1 MMCTISIKNADKE
14 DEDLAGDEMAFEE
27 ENKDS
32 SAGFDVVKVRRDM
45 KTGEI
50 TGWAEFYDL
59 VAMSSDGEAG
69 DAATYNAKM
78 ARAEEQMKK
87 TSAQRYVVMDEQPFI
102 NNKIV
107 MIKNLTTEETFEVAA
122 VKNNRGKLTYQ
133 NMPPEIETFM
143 FNYSNNEIYDNF
155 LEVMECL
162 TTMHA
167 AMGGG
172 VALADSPAEN
182 KIDLPTTEKFKLDL
196 NENAK
201 FKTEDPSQYYDITSK
216 YKLGVGG
223 FAKVFKVQRKSD
235 GMVCAL
241 KFVEPKDNREK
252 MLMYNEVALMN
263 MCSGNDFVLEVY
275 ESFDYRQRLW
285 IFVELMDFA
294 LTPIIEVMQNS
305 YTEDVCKYILY
316 QTLRGL
322 KFLHDRHIVHRDIK
336 SDNILADSNGEVK
349 LADFGYS
356 A

>member
-1 MMCTISIKNADKE
+1 MMCTIAIKNADKE

-32 SAGFDVVKVRRDM
+32 AAGFDVVKVRRDM

-59 VAMSSDGEAG
+59 VAMSNDDING

-78 ARAEEQMKK
+78 QRAEEQMKK
-87 TSAQRYVVMDEQPFI
+87 TSAQRYVVMEEQPFI

-107 MIKNLTTEETFEVAA
+107 MIKNLTTDETFEVAA

-172 VALADSPAEN
+172 VALADSPGEE
-182 KIDLPTTEKFKLDL
+182 KIDLPTTE
-196 NENAK
+196 
-201 FKTEDPSQYYDITSK
+201 
-216 YKLGVGG
+216 
-223 FAKVFKVQRKSD
+223 
-235 GMVCAL
+235 
-241 KFVEPKDNREK
+241 
-252 MLMYNEVALMN
+252 
-263 MCSGNDFVLEVY
+263 
-275 ESFDYRQRLW
+275 
-285 IFVELMDFA
+285 
-294 LTPIIEVMQNS
+294 
-305 YTEDVCKYILY
+305 
-316 QTLRGL
+316 
-322 KFLHDRHIVHRDIK
+322 
-336 SDNILADSNGEVK
+336 
-349 LADFGYS
+349 
-356 A
+356 